1 MAILQELLQEYI
13 NSLFVEGLVND
24 QFLSLK
30 NTEELDCVVQ
40 IIDKYFEYVDMILPE
55 LSCQF
60 DNSKVDFS
68 KLASLV
74 REIEE
79 KSTRPQPIAAS
90 NIGGG
95 GATIFNIM
103 EALGEKV
110 WGDRKTAHSGGGG
123 GSEQR
128 REAFTGD
135 GAVAAGIEQPLSGVV
150 KHRAVS
156 CTAE

>member
-1 MAILQELLQEYI
+1 
-13 NSLFVEGLVND
+13 GLVND

-79 KSTRPQPIAAS
+79 KSTSIGTEHMRLACSVLIKACDENNKKSFTQSLLWLKREFS
-90 NIGGG
+90 NTKNKLTSI
-95 GATIFNIM
+95 I
-103 EALGEKV
+103 
-110 WGDRKTAHSGGGG
+110 
-123 GSEQR
+123 Q
-128 REAFTGD
+128 
-135 GAVAAGIEQPLSGVV
+135 
-150 KHRAVS
+150 
-156 CTAE
+156 